1 MYYAR
6 AFKDWN
12 RYGICIIK
20 MFSAINDLDID
31 DVVEIQCLLN
41 SNDSHTTKAYW
52 ENYFEIEIEMNDK
65 YDSADPWYVGN

>member
-1 MYYAR
+1 
-6 AFKDWN
+6 
-12 RYGICIIK
+12 
-20 MFSAINDLDID
+20 MFSAINYLDID
-31 DVVEIQCLLN
+31 DIVEIQCLLN